1 MENENLD
8 LDVKPAGNKDL
19 WLFLVIID
27 IVALCVFGFFIYKH
41 FSVQLFQPQSP
52 VAQETASLPAPVQAA
67 SVKEEPPVQETIP
80 VEEVPVVQLEEVSVA
95 QVLAAEAK
103 AAEKEAAK
111 KAKEPS
117 VAASVPA
124 PAETEPAKGS
134 VLIEKNAK
142 SKYRKVTFRWYGE
155 GEKVAV
161 VSGFTMSKPKALT
174 KKQDYWEITLSIAPG
189 TYKFLYVVDG
199 KNRRDPYS
207 PEQDGRSVVVI
218 E

>member
-41 FSVQLFQPQSP
+41 FSVQLFQQPSP
-52 VAQETASLPAPVQAA
+52 VAQEAVSSPAPVPAS
-67 SVKEEPPVQETIP
+67 SVKEETPLQETVP
-80 VEEVPVVQLEEVSVA
+80 AEEIPVVQLEEVSVA
-95 QVLAAEAK
+95 QVLAAEAR
-103 AAEKEAAK
+103 AAEKAAAQ
-111 KAKEPS
+111 KAADKSAEQ
-117 VAASVPA
+117 ASA
-124 PAETEPAKGS
+124 DKTEPAKES